1 VTRAELQTKIDEL
14 TASIA
19 EQKTAHEAVREA
31 LAQAEA
37 DIEKSA
43 NDYAQLEQEK
53 TEAVDAAEQL
63 RQELAQAVADRNEQ
77 QEHCEELLAQIQ
89 QLQDAIET
97 PANIDAALV
106 PSTAAIAVADA
117 EVEDLDDKA
126 RGDEDEM
133 TITERYEAMPAGAE
147 RVAFYQA
154 HRAQILRGE

>member
-19 EQKTAHEAVREA
+19 EQKTAHEAVKEA

-37 DIEKSA
+37 DIEKA
-43 NDYAQLEQEK
+43 ADDYAQLEQEK

-97 PANIDAALV
+97 PANIDAAMI
-106 PSTAAIAVADA
+106 PATDAIAVADA

-126 RGDEDEM
+126 KGDEDEM
-133 TITERYEAMPAGAE
+133 TITERYETMPAGAD

>member
-37 DIEKSA
+37 DLEKA
-43 NDYAQLEQEK
+43 ADDYAQLEVAK
-53 TEAVDAAEQL
+53 TEAVDAAEHV

-117 EVEDLDDKA
+117 EVEDLDEKA
-126 RGDEDEM
+126 KDDEDDM

>member
-37 DIEKSA
+37 DLEKA
-43 NDYAQLEQEK
+43 ADDYAKLEQAK
-53 TEAVDAAEQL
+53 TEAVDAAEQM

-117 EVEDLDDKA
+117 ELQALDETAKA
-126 RGDEDEM
+126 DDDEM